1 MRTSR
6 TNSLLGYPDDARLLI
21 VNADDFGMSRAVN
34 EATIRALREG
44 IARSTSLMAPWPGAA
59 QAVRLLEEQPDVRF
73 GVHLSIIC
81 DMPGYR
87 WGPLAPREE
96 VPSLV
101 DESGSFYTE
110 GRKDELLAQA
120 KLGELAA
127 EFRAQIESVLAA
139 GLRPTHLDW
148 HCLRDGGRADV
159 FDLTLGLAREYGLA
173 LRVSDPALAGA
184 LQGRGL
190 PTDDHELLDSYTIE
204 PADKPGRYLQML
216 RDLPAGL
223 SEWAVHPG
231 LDSTE
236 LRAMEPESWRVR
248 QTDYE
253 FLVSE
258 EAQETIRR
266 EGITLLSYEP
276 LQRLWKAHGDRQ

>member
-1 MRTSR
+1 MRASR
-6 TNSLLGYPDDARLLI
+6 ANSLLGYPGDARLLI

-34 EATIRALREG
+34 EATILALREG

-59 QAVRLLEEQPDVRF
+59 HAMLLLHQHPDVRF
-73 GVHLSIIC
+73 GVHLSVIC
-81 DMPGYR
+81 DMLGYR
-87 WGPLAPREE
+87 WGPLASREM

-101 DESGSFYTE
+101 DESGTFHTE
-110 GRKDELLAQA
+110 ESKDQVLASARLDEL
-120 KLGELAA
+120 EV

-148 HCLRDGGRADV
+148 HCLRDGGRTDV
-159 FDLTLGLAREYGLA
+159 FDLTLVLAREYGLA
-173 LRVSDPALAGA
+173 LRVSDQSLADA

-190 PTDDHELLDSYTIE
+190 PTDDHELLDSYAVD
-204 PADKPGRYLQML
+204 PAEKPGRYLQML

-223 SEWAVHPG
+223 SEWAVHPA
-231 LDSTE
+231 LDSPE

-248 QTDYE
+248 QTDYA
-253 FLVSE
+253 FLVSA
-258 EAQETIRR
+258 EARETIRR

-276 LQRLWKAHGDRQ
+276 LQRLWQAHSDRQ